1 MSVHPNNPDEKQV
14 PCAGLKEKENKLESA
29 MVKIGMLVTYQ
40 AASAVKGTLYAA
52 ASAVKKIN
60 GFAVPLR
67 LKFKDSAKKSA
78 KGFARF
84 RTGVSSFT
92 GSFKERAS
100 RNGFFKAL
108 ALQAADAVS
117 AVKGAKSRRIAKT
130 FVNHAVPVL
139 SIAFL
144 VFTVSEKAS
153 ADYGVTVEINGQ
165 ELGVVS
171 EASVIEEAQKVIA
184 DRAVYYDTASET
196 YITAALTLKPL
207 GEQDEVID
215 EQTLAD
221 VIQEQIDILP
231 PVQEN
236 EDGEANEAGEAVV
249 YGIGGDA
256 SDNGTGVSDGGASD
270 FIAEETDNRVRAYP
284 VTVNGEFIGAVE
296 GNSDIE
302 KFLEGIKEKYAGD
315 GVLSVDFDKDIEYT
329 YEQYVDPA
337 DIVDQQNIIN
347 ILDSNVEEPV
357 FYVVQQGDNPWNIA
371 RNNDMSVDDL
381 KNCFITYDGEK
392 IDDITS
398 YCPVGAVVQL
408 SEEVPYLQVTTTS
421 EVTYNEVIDYETETS
436 YDDDM
441 YKGESKVDVKGVEGE
456 KEVTAFVTY
465 KNGVAVKRE
474 VISEKVLS
482 YPVTKKVRMGT
493 RETRT
498 PVSEGSGG
506 SGDYFWPVDGGYI
519 SAYQGDG
526 RGHKGID
533 IAAPYG
539 TPIYAAESGTVTE
552 TGSGWN
558 GGYGNCV
565 KISHDDGN
573 VTVYAHQSSIAIKNG
588 DYVVKGQ
595 IIGYV
600 GSTGDSTGNHLHFEV
615 RSNGTYVNPTKYVS
629 QY

>member
-1 MSVHPNNPDEKQV
+1 MSIHPIESDEKQV
-14 PCAGLKEKENKLESA
+14 PCTGLKEKENKLESA

-67 LKFKDSAKKSA
+67 LKFKDSAKRSV
-78 KGFARF
+78 KGFAQF
-84 RTGVSSFT
+84 RANVLRIKN
-92 GSFKERAS
+92 SFKERAS
-100 RNGFFKAL
+100 RDGFFKAL

-117 AVKGAKSRRIAKT
+117 AVRGAKSKRIAKT

-231 PVQEN
+231 PVQDAEY
-236 EDGEANEAGEAVV
+236 GEANEAGEAVV
-249 YGIGGDA
+249 YGIGWDDG
-256 SDNGTGVSDGGASD
+256 SSVSDGGASD
-270 FIAEETDNRVRAYP
+270 FISEDTDNRVRAYA
-284 VTVNGEFIGAVE
+284 VTVNGEFMGAVSE
-296 GNSDIE
+296 NSDIE
-302 KFLEGIKEKYAGD
+302 KFLEGIKEKYASD

-329 YEQYVDPA
+329 YEQYVDPSE
-337 DIVDQQNIIN
+337 IVDQQSIID

-357 FYVVQQGDNPWNIA
+357 FYVVEQGDNPWNIA
-371 RNNDMSVDDL
+371 KNNDMSVDDL
-381 KNCFITYDGEK
+381 KNCFITYDGEQ
-392 IDDITS
+392 ISDITS

-408 SEEVPYLQVTTTS
+408 SEEVPYLQVMTTR

-539 TPIYAAESGTVTE
+539 TPIYAAESGTVIE

-573 VTVYAHQSSIAIKNG
+573 VTVYAHQSSIAIKYG

>member
-1 MSVHPNNPDEKQV
+1 MGIHPNESDEKQV
-14 PCAGLKEKENKLESA
+14 PCTGLKEKENKLESA

-67 LKFKDSAKKSA
+67 LKFKGSVKKSA

-84 RTGVSSFT
+84 RADISHFSV
-92 GSFKERAS
+92 SFKERVS
-100 RNGFFKAL
+100 RDGFFKAL
-108 ALQAADAVS
+108 ALQTADAVS

-139 SIAFL
+139 SIAL
-144 VFTVSEKAS
+144 LIFTVSEKAS

-184 DRAVYYDTASET
+184 DRAVYYDTAGET

-236 EDGEANEAGEAVV
+236 EYGEANEAGEAVV
-249 YGIGGDA
+249 YGIGADDDA
-256 SDNGTGVSDGGASD
+256 DVSDGGASG
-270 FIAEETDNRVRAYP
+270 FIAEETDNRVRAYS

-296 GNSDIE
+296 ENSDIE
-302 KFLEGIKEKYAGD
+302 KFLDGIKEKYASD

-337 DIVDQQNIIN
+337 EIVDQQSIIN

-371 RNNDMSVDDL
+371 KNNDMSVDDL

-408 SEEVPYLQVTTTS
+408 SEEVPYLQVTTTR

-539 TPIYAAESGTVTE
+539 TPIYAAESGTVVE

-573 VTVYAHQSSIAIKNG
+573 VTVYAHQSSIAIKYG

>member
-1 MSVHPNNPDEKQV
+1 MSIHPNGSDEKQV
-14 PCAGLKEKENKLESA
+14 LCTGLKEKENKLEDA

-52 ASAVKKIN
+52 ASAAKKIN

-67 LKFKDSAKKSA
+67 LKFKDSVKRSA
-78 KGFARF
+78 KGIVRF
-84 RTGVSSFT
+84 RVNASHFA
-92 GSFKERAS
+92 GSFKERVS
-100 RNGFFKAL
+100 RDGIFKAL
-108 ALQAADAVS
+108 ALQTADAVS
-117 AVKGAKSRRIAKT
+117 AARGAKSKRIVKT
-130 FVNHAVPVL
+130 FVNHAVPVF
-139 SIAFL
+139 SIAL
-144 VFTVSEKAS
+144 LIFTVSEKAS

-184 DRAVYYDTASET
+184 DRAVYYDTAGDT
-196 YITAALTLKPL
+196 YVTAALTLKPL

-236 EDGEANEAGEAVV
+236 EYGETNESGEAVV
-249 YGIGGDA
+249 YGIGEDDGA
-256 SDNGTGVSDGGASD
+256 GVTDGGASD
-270 FIAEETDNRVRAYP
+270 FISEDTDNRVRAYA
-284 VTVNGEFIGAVE
+284 VTVNGEFVGAVAE
-296 GNSDIE
+296 NADIE
-302 KFLEGIKEKYAGD
+302 SFLEGIKEKYASD
-315 GVLSVDFDKDIEYT
+315 GVLSVEFDKEIEYT
-329 YEQYVDPA
+329 YEQYVDPSE
-337 DIVDQQNIIN
+337 IVDQKNIID

-381 KNCFITYDGEK
+381 KNCFITYDGEQ
-392 IDDITS
+392 INDITT

-408 SEEVPYLQVTTTS
+408 SEEVPYLQVMTTQ
-421 EVTYNEVIDYETETS
+421 EVTYNEIIDYETETT

-493 RETRT
+493 RQTRT
-498 PVSEGSGG
+498 PVSDGSGG

-539 TPIYAAESGTVTE
+539 TPIYAAESGTVIE

-573 VTVYAHQSSIAIKNG
+573 VTVYAHQSSIAIKYG